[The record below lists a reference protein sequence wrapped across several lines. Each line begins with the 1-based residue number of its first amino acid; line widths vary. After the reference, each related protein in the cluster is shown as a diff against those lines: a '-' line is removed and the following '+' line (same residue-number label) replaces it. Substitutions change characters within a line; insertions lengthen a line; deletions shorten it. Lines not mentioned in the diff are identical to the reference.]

1 MLIYLRDNSH
11 LTRDIISLGG
21 IEQEH
26 HLGRNEG
33 SVSSSQ

>member
-11 LTRDIISLGG
+11 LTKDIISLCG

-26 HLGRNEG
+26 HSEEMKA
-33 SVSSSQ
+33 Q